1 MTRHSPAVSVLMPV
15 RNGVKHLDE
24 AMRSL
29 VTQTFDDFEVI
40 VVDDGSTDGTWD
52 CLEHW
57 ASDDHRIRLF
67 RSRPRGIVDALEIA
81 RAQARARYLARMDAD
96 DIADR
101 RRFALQWALLMD
113 EPEVAGCGCGVRYFP
128 NSVVRAGARRYEKW
142 LNSVRSPEDV
152 ARSVWVECPLAHP
165 TFFLRTDVVEAGG
178 GYQDHGWPEDYDLIL
193 RVHLAGHR
201 LANVPAV
208 LHHWREGADRL
219 SRIDHRYKPEAFLRC
234 RVHYLCLGPLKDARD
249 VIVWGAGP
257 VGKSFARAAQDFG
270 IRVVAFVELDP
281 RKIGQEIHGA
291 PVLGVT
297 EALRIRGPLHA
308 AAVGQYGARARIE
321 GLLEEAGLVG
331 GKDFVAV
338 A

>member
-1 MTRHSPAVSVLMPV
+1 MTRDSPAVSVLMPV
-15 RNGVKHLDE
+15 RNGAKHLGE
-24 AMRSL
+24 AMASL

-40 VVDDGSTDGTWD
+40 AVDDGSTDGTWAE
-52 CLEHW
+52 LERW
-57 ASDDHRIRLF
+57 ASDDQRIRVF
-67 RSRPRGIVDALEIA
+67 RSEPRGIVDALEMA
-81 RAQARARYLARMDAD
+81 RAQARAGYLARMDAD

-113 EPEVAGCGCGVRYFP
+113 EPQIAGCGCGVRYFP
-128 NSVVRAGARRYEKW
+128 DSVVRAGARRYETW
-142 LNSVRSPEDV
+142 LNSVRSAEDV

-165 TFFLRTDVVEAGG
+165 TFFFRSDVVEAVG

-201 LANVPAV
+201 LANVSDV
-208 LHHWREGADRL
+208 LHQWREAADRL
-219 SRIDHRYKPEAFLRC
+219 SRIDHRYKSEAFLRC
-234 RVHYLCLGPLKDARD
+234 RIHYLCRGPLTGSRD

-257 VGKSFARAAQDFG
+257 VGKSFARAAIDRG

-291 PVLGVT
+291 PVLDIP

-321 GLLEEAGLVG
+321 GLLEQAGLVAG
-331 GKDFVAV
+331 EDFVAV